1 MKWSMKT
8 EKGLNE
14 WDSGQAAS
22 KRSASKEVKCRGRRY
37 MCQEQEIL
45 SGEGWKVSEVRTGL
59 YCSYSLTLFLKHRRE
74 IDKTVRMVPST

>member
-14 WDSGQAAS
+14 WVSGLAAS
-22 KRSASKEVKCRGRRY
+22 KRSASKEVKCKRRRY

-45 SGEGWKVSEVRTGL
+45 SEEGWKVREVRTGL
-59 YCSYSLTLFLKHRRE
+59 YCSYSLTLFLKHRCE
-74 IDKTVRMVPST
+74 LDKTVKMVLST